1 MLVAACLVVV
11 VLALLGFSR
20 LYRKVDQS
28 QALIVSKTRRVDVSF
43 TGQVV
48 LPILH
53 KAEVMDI
60 SVKTIEISRAGRD
73 GLICRDNIRADIRIL
88 FFVKVNKTVEDVIKV
103 AQSVGTERASHQDTL
118 QELFHAKFSEALK
131 TVGKQLDFTDLYTKR
146 EELRY
151 HVIELIGVDLNG
163 YHLEDAAIDYLEQTP
178 LTQLDPA
185 NVLDA
190 QGIRKITELTAVEHV
205 RTNEAKRSEQMEI
218 TRQDVDAREAI
229 LELERRQADAEIKK
243 KREIET
249 SRAREEAETA
259 RVVEEERLR
268 AQGAFLRTEEQLG
281 VQRENQAREIAVAAK
296 NRERVIAVENERIEK
311 DRLLEVIAR
320 ERETQLTKI
329 SAEKEVEAEKREI
342 AEVIR
347 ERVAVDRTVA
357 EQEESIK
364 KLRVVEE
371 AERERQTLVI
381 AAEAEAQ
388 EKLVKDIKAAEAAEQ
403 AATHR
408 AAEELTLAEARLKT
422 ADLDAR
428 AKLRLAEGVQAEA
441 AAEGLAAVQ
450 VRDKEAEVT
459 VKAGR
464 AEAEA
469 TEARLRAEAEGTQAK
484 ALAEAEGARAKG
496 LAEAEGARAAAEATE
511 ARLKAEAEGA
521 RAKGLAEAESAKAK
535 GLAEAEGARAAAE
548 ATTARLKAEAEG
560 ARARGLAEAQ
570 GAQAAAQATE
580 ARLKAEAEGV
590 RVKALAEAEGARA
603 MGAAEAEGA
612 KAKALAEATAI
623 GEKLKAEA
631 EGLTEKAAAM
641 AALDEASRGHEE
653 YRLRLA
659 AEKEIRLAGLETQRQ
674 VAEAQASVLATGLEH
689 ADIDIVGGESVF
701 FDRLVSAVS
710 LGKGVDGFVDNSR
723 TAQALARPWLD
734 GSGSFTEDLGRI
746 LGSVGTADVQ
756 HLTVSALLLKLMRS
770 GGAEAAGFQQLLD
783 RAGELGLAD
792 TPLTALNGNG
802 ARN

>member
-1 MLVAACLVVV
+1 MEALGVLVAACLVVV
-11 VLALLGFSR
+11 LLALLAFSR
-20 LYRKVDQS
+20 LYRKVDQGR
-28 QALIVSKTRRVDVSF
+28 ALIVSRTRKVDVSF

-48 LPILH
+48 LPVLH
-53 KAEVMDI
+53 RAEVMDI
-60 SVKTIEISRAGRD
+60 SVKTIEISRSGRD
-73 GLICRDNIRADIRIL
+73 GLICRDNIRADIRIS
-88 FFVKVNKTVEDVIKV
+88 FFVKVNKTVEDVIRV

-118 QELFHAKFSEALK
+118 QTLFHAKFSEALK
-131 TVGKQLDFTDLYTKR
+131 TVGKQMDFTDLYTKR

-151 HVIELIGVDLNG
+151 HIIELIGVDLNG

-178 LTQLDPA
+178 LAQLDPA

-190 QGIRKITELTAVEHV
+190 QGIRKITELTAIEHV
-205 RTNEAKRSEQMEI
+205 RTNEARRTEEKEI

-229 LELERRQADAEIKK
+229 LELERRQADAEIKQR
-243 KREIET
+243 REIET

-281 VQRENQAREIAVAAK
+281 VQRENQAREVAVAAK

-311 DRLLEVIAR
+311 DRMLEVIAR
-320 ERETQLTKI
+320 ERETQLTRI
-329 SAEKEVEAEKREI
+329 AAEKEVEAEKRDI

-364 KLRVVEE
+364 KLRAVEQ
-371 AERERQTLVI
+371 AERDRQALVI

-428 AKLRLAEGVQAEA
+428 ARLRLAEGVQAEA

-469 TEARLRAEAEGTQAK
+469 TGARLRAEAEGSQAK
-484 ALAEAEGARAKG
+484 ALAEAEGARAK
-496 LAEAEGARAAAEATE
+496 
-511 ARLKAEAEGA
+511 
-521 RAKGLAEAESAKAK
+521 
-535 GLAEAEGARAAAE
+535 
-548 ATTARLKAEAEG
+548 
-560 ARARGLAEAQ
+560 
-570 GAQAAAQATE
+570 
-580 ARLKAEAEGV
+580 
-590 RVKALAEAEGARA
+590 
-603 MGAAEAEGA
+603 
-612 KAKALAEATAI
+612 ALAEATGI

-631 EGLTEKAAAM
+631 AGLTDKAAAM

-653 YRLRLA
+653 YRLRLQ

-674 VAEAQASVLATGLEH
+674 VAEAQATVLATGLEN

-723 TAQALARPWLD
+723 TAQALAAPWLD
-734 GSGSFTEDLGRI
+734 GSGSFTDDLGRI
-746 LGSVGTADVQ
+746 LGSLGAADVQ
-756 HLTVSALLLKLMRS
+756 HLTVSALLMKLMKS
-770 GGAEAAGFQQLLD
+770 GGPEAGPLRQLLD

-792 TPLTALNGNG
+792 TPLTALNGT
-802 ARN
+802 ARV

>member
-1 MLVAACLVVV
+1 MNAMTMGVGVLVAVCLLAVLVVSQ
-11 VLALLGFSR
+11 LF
-20 LYRKVDQS
+20 RKVEQGK
-28 QALIVSKTRRVDVSF
+28 ALIVSKLRKVDVTF

-48 LPILH
+48 LPVLH

-60 SVKTIEISRAGRD
+60 SVKAIEITRAGKD
-73 GLICRDNIRADIRIL
+73 GLICKDNIRADIRIS

-103 AQSVGTERASHQDTL
+103 AQAVGTARASDQKTL

-151 HVIELIGVDLNG
+151 RIIEVIGVDLNG

-205 RTNEAKRSEQMEI
+205 RTNEAQRTEEKEI
-218 TRQDVDAREAI
+218 TRQNVDAREAI
-229 LELERRQADAEIKK
+229 LELERRQADAEIRQR
-243 KREIET
+243 REIET
-249 SRAREEAETA
+249 VRAREEAETA

-268 AQGAFLRTEEQLG
+268 AQGAFLQTEEQLG

-296 NRERVIAVENERIEK
+296 NRERVIAVESERIEK

-320 ERETQLTKI
+320 ERETQLTRI

-357 EQEESIK
+357 EQEEAVK
-364 KLRVVEE
+364 TLRAVEE
-371 AERERQTLVI
+371 AERERRAVVI

-403 AATHR
+403 AAVHR
-408 AAEELTLAEARLKT
+408 AAEELTLAEARLKS
-422 ADLDAR
+422 ADLDAK

-450 VRDKEAEVT
+450 VRDKEAEVIE
-459 VKAGR
+459 KAGR

-469 TEARLRAEAEGTQAK
+469 TQARMRAEAEGSRAKSLAQAEGSRAQ
-484 ALAEAEGARAKG
+484 ALAEAEG
-496 LAEAEGARAAAEATE
+496 
-511 ARLKAEAEGA
+511 
-521 RAKGLAEAESAKAK
+521 
-535 GLAEAEGARAAAE
+535 
-548 ATTARLKAEAEG
+548 
-560 ARARGLAEAQ
+560 
-570 GAQAAAQATE
+570 
-580 ARLKAEAEGV
+580 
-590 RVKALAEAEGARA
+590 
-603 MGAAEAEGA
+603 
-612 KAKALAEATAI
+612 I

-631 EGLTEKAAAM
+631 AGLTEKAAAM
-641 AALDEASRGHEE
+641 AELDDASRGHEE

-659 AEKEIRLAGLETQRQ
+659 AEKDIWLAGLEVQRQ
-674 VAEAQASVLATGLEH
+674 VAEAQATVLATGLEN
-689 ADIDIVGGESVF
+689 ADIDIVGGDSVF
-701 FDRLVSAVS
+701 FDRLVGAVA
-710 LGKGVDGFVDNSR
+710 LGKGVDGFVQHSE

-734 GSGSFTEDLGRI
+734 GSSSFTDDLGRI
-746 LGSVGTADVQ
+746 LGPVSTADVQ
-756 HLTVSALLLKLMRS
+756 NLTVSALLMKLMKT
-770 GGAEAAGFQQLLD
+770 GGANAGQLQQLLD
-783 RAGELGLAD
+783 KAGELGLVETSLA
-792 TPLTALNGNG
+792 ALNGHAKG
-802 ARN
+802 

>member
-1 MLVAACLVVV
+1 MTVGLGVFVAVCL
-11 VLALLGFSR
+11 LALLVVSLLF
-20 LYRKVDQS
+20 RKVEQGK
-28 QALIVSKTRRVDVSF
+28 ALIVSKLRKVDVTF

-48 LPILH
+48 LPVLH

-60 SVKTIEISRAGRD
+60 SVKAIEITRAGRD
-73 GLICRDNIRADIRIL
+73 GLICRDNIRADIRIS

-103 AQSVGTERASHQDTL
+103 AQAVGTARASDQKTL

-151 HVIELIGVDLNG
+151 RIIEVIGVDLNG

-205 RTNEAKRSEQMEI
+205 RTNEAQRTEEMEI
-218 TRQDVDAREAI
+218 TRQNVDARETI
-229 LELERRQADAEIKK
+229 LELERRQADAEIKQ

-249 SRAREEAETA
+249 VRAREEAETA

-281 VQRENQAREIAVAAK
+281 VQRENQGREVAVAAK

-311 DRLLEVIAR
+311 DRQLEVIAR
-320 ERETQLTKI
+320 ERETELTRI
-329 SAEKEVEAEKREI
+329 AASKEVEAEKREI

-364 KLRVVEE
+364 RLRAVEE
-371 AERERQTLVI
+371 AERQRQAVVI

-403 AATHR
+403 AAVHR
-408 AAEELTLAEARLKT
+408 AAEELALAEARLKS

-428 AKLRLAEGVQAEA
+428 AKLRLAEGIQAER

-450 VRDKEAEVT
+450 VRDKEAEVIE
-459 VKAGR
+459 KAGR

-469 TEARLRAEAEGTQAK
+469 TEARMR
-484 ALAEAEGARAKG
+484 
-496 LAEAEGARAAAEATE
+496 
-511 ARLKAEAEGA
+511 
-521 RAKGLAEAESAKAK
+521 
-535 GLAEAEGARAAAE
+535 
-548 ATTARLKAEAEG
+548 AEAEG
-560 ARARGLAEAQ
+560 ARAR
-570 GAQAAAQATE
+570 
-580 ARLKAEAEGV
+580 
-590 RVKALAEAEGARA
+590 ALAEAE
-603 MGAAEAEGA
+603 
-612 KAKALAEATAI
+612 AI

-631 EGLTEKAAAM
+631 AGLTEKAAAM

-653 YRLRLA
+653 YRLRLE
-659 AEKEIRLAGLETQRQ
+659 AEKDIRLAGLDVQRQ
-674 VAEAQASVLATGLEH
+674 VAEAQATVLATGLEN

-701 FDRLVSAVS
+701 FDRLVSSIA
-710 LGKGVDGFVDNSR
+710 LGKGVDGFVQHSE
-723 TAQALARPWLD
+723 TAQALAGPWLD
-734 GSGSFTEDLGRI
+734 GTASFADDLSRV
-746 LGSVGTADVQ
+746 LGSVSTGDVQ
-756 HLTVSALLLKLMRS
+756 NLTVSALLMKLMHS
-770 GGAEAAGFQQLLD
+770 GGAHAGRLQQLLD

-792 TPLTALNGNG
+792 TPLAAVNGS
-802 ARN
+802 AKP